1 MQCLQYKNASLNI
14 EDVTIAELANEFGTP
29 LYVYSFKQL
38 VSNFKRFDVAFGD
51 YPHILCYALKANSNP
66 TILKTL
72 ARAGAGADVVSGGE
86 LFFALESGI
95 PPEKIVFAGVG
106 KRDIDIEAAIK
117 IGIRGINVESEME
130 YEVISDLAERLNRV
144 APVSL
149 RINPDIDIHGHPY
162 IATGR
167 YGDKFGIPG
176 EAALKLIERIKTD
189 DFCDLVGIHAHIG
202 SQISEIAP
210 YEKLA
215 NYMADVARTALKA
228 GHRLEY
234 IDLGGGF
241 GLDYQNTIEVDI
253 NGQGRDDLA
262 IPPEKIISTF
272 VDAVQDTGLP
282 LIIEPGR
289 AIVANAGILITEVLY
304 LKRTGETNI
313 IIVDAGMTELIR
325 PSLYNSHHDI
335 VPVEI
340 RDAESMVAD
349 IVGPICESSDF
360 FARGR
365 EILNVGRGDYL
376 AVLTT
381 GAYGFS
387 LSSNYNARPKS
398 IELMVRGKRVK
409 VIRERQNLDD
419 LWVE

>member
-1 MQCLQYKNASLNI
+1 MQCLQYKNASLYI
-14 EDVTIAELANEFGTP
+14 ENVALSELANEFGTP
-29 LYVYSFKQL
+29 LYVYSFNQII
-38 VSNFKRFDVAFGD
+38 SNFKRFDGAFGD
-51 YPHILCYALKANSNP
+51 YPHTLCYALKANSNP
-66 TILKTL
+66 TILRSL

-167 YGDKFGIPG
+167 HGDKFGITG
-176 EAALKLIERIKTD
+176 DAALKLIERLKND
-189 DFCDLVGIHAHIG
+189 DYCDLVGIHAHIG
-202 SQISEIAP
+202 SQVSELKP

-215 NYMADVARTALKA
+215 NYMAGIARTALQA

-241 GLDYQNTIEVDI
+241 GLDYENTIDVNID
-253 NGQGRDDLA
+253 GQGRDDLTLK
-262 IPPEKIISTF
+262 PEQIITTF
-272 VDAVQDTGLP
+272 VDAVKETGIP

-289 AIVANAGILITEVLY
+289 ALVANAGVLVTEVLY
-304 LKRTGETNI
+304 LKQTGKSNI
-313 IIVDAGMTELIR
+313 VIVDAGMTELIR
-325 PSLYNSHHDI
+325 PSLYDAHHDI

-340 RDAESMVAD
+340 RDADSMVVD

-360 FARGR
+360 FARNR
-365 EILNVGRGDYL
+365 KILNVGRGDYL
-376 AVLTT
+376 AVLTA

-398 IELMVRGKRVK
+398 VELLVRGKRVK
-409 VIRERQNLDD
+409 VIRERQSLDD